1 MKVLQINNVYDF
13 GSTGKIVADIHRALQ
28 AKGWES
34 SVYYGRRYKTADS
47 GVHKICSEFY
57 GKAQNG
63 LYQITGVKYGGCR
76 LSTDRLLAAVE
87 REKPDIVHL
96 HCLNGHFVNI
106 YRLVEYLKIKRIPT
120 VLTLHAEF
128 MYTGGCSHSVD
139 CDQWRDK
146 SGCGSS
152 PCPLYGKELKSK
164 TGDKSAVMWK
174 KMYEAFRGFDR
185 LAVVSVSPWL
195 MERARQSAILCD
207 KRHLTV
213 FNGLDTTVFC
223 PRSEQALSAL
233 RRDLG
238 YKPEDKIVFHASPSF
253 DDDPENIKGGYYVL
267 EAAKRLKNVSFLVA
281 GRYDPTVQVPANVR
295 LLGNLTD
302 KDYLASLYSLADV
315 TLLTS
320 KRETFSMICA
330 ESLCCGTPVVGFKAG
345 APEMISLPD
354 YSDFCEYGDINA
366 LEKMIAEWICKE
378 KSSDICLK
386 AAKAY
391 NKEKMSDSYIDIYT
405 NFLESSDWDRGKH
418 VKQDV
423 VCQ

>member
-1 MKVLQINNVYDF
+1 MKILQINNVYDF
-13 GSTGKIVADIHRALQ
+13 GSTGRIVADIHRALQ

-47 GVHKICSEFY
+47 GVHKISSEFY

-128 MYTGGCSHSVD
+128 MYTGGCSYSVD

-146 SGCGSS
+146 NGCGSS

-253 DDDPENIKGGYYVL
+253 DADPENIKGGYYVL
-267 EAAKRLKNVSFLVA
+267 EAAKRLRDVHFLVA
-281 GRYDPTVQVPANVR
+281 GRYDPSVQVPVNVR

-354 YSDFCEYGDINA
+354 YSDFCEYGDTDKLTELI
-366 LEKMIAEWICKE
+366 EKWLRSKPDGAISE
-378 KSSDICLK
+378 KASER
-386 AAKAY
+386 Y
-391 NKEKMSDSYIDIYT
+391 NKDGMVCDYIDIYH
-405 NFLESSDWDRGKH
+405 NMIHREDKECGL
-418 VKQDV
+418 
-423 VCQ
+423 